1 MEVTQHK
8 IDADFFEMI
17 YREHWKKVFGV
28 CLYRIGDAHI
38 AEEMVQDIFQA
49 LWERRDHFIVSGPIE
64 HYLIRAAK
72 LEIMDFYRTGTRR
85 KSIRETVFSGF
96 SEADESTEQT
106 IYGNDLEKH
115 ITELVEQLPLSCR
128 EVYCCSRMRGL
139 SNREVAEQ
147 LSISVKTVE
156 YHLTR
161 ALRFLKANLQ
171 EYKI

>member
-1 MEVTQHK
+1 MEVTQHR

-17 YREHWKKVFGV
+17 YSRHWKKVFGI

-38 AEEMVQDIFQA
+38 AEEIVQDIFQA
-49 LWERRDHFIVSGPIE
+49 LWERKDHFIVSGPIE

-72 LEIMDFYRTGTRR
+72 LEIMDYYRTGTRR
-85 KSIRETVFSGF
+85 KNIRDIVFSDF
-96 SEADESTEQT
+96 SESDDSTELN
-106 IYGNDLEKH
+106 IYGNDLQKH
-115 ITELVEQLPLSCR
+115 ITALVEQLPLSCR
-128 EVYCCSRMRGL
+128 QVYRYSRIQGL
-139 SNREVAEQ
+139 TNREVAEQ

-161 ALRFLKANLQ
+161 ALRFLKTNLQ